1 MSPYPSVAT
10 AQLPPTPQ
18 ATPRNSSSCSG
29 LSMANAL
36 SFSAN
41 SNLMNYSLP
50 TSDRKETT
58 TAYQESAAGKE
69 TRREIQRGNS
79 NTKTRQLDAQIERL
93 TLQNVKLQR
102 TNRLLKVDTD
112 NLIKQKTQPLE
123 ENVRQLTL
131 ANVQLQR
138 AARLLQQDLE
148 EKSMCLEKL
157 KQEQITQMKSVGPE
171 YEFLVQMINLLHRQ
185 ISGDPTCNETCCFT
199 LQPISQSTT
208 VMTLPPENDKV
219 DSQHICRPIVH
230 SSVSQGSYAIELENK
245 IVHLEQVVEELDD
258 DKGQILRQMAF
269 KDNDIET
276 LKKELQLKDNIVS
289 QLEQDFLDLEE
300 QLRYLQHELDDRR
313 LTQSKEEHLQDPK
326 RQSQLLMERKRRSL
340 AIKDSNELE
349 HMLSGDLDYNNLYN
363 DQDEDTLCDKES
375 STPSRLSESFKIDNE
390 PLHDD
395 QPLDDYYHESLQ
407 QASSQH
413 HQAANISIPCHYS
426 EQLHER
432 GINDTIKDKSNSS
445 GERGQHPFAL
455 FAVLAGA
462 LGFASQLGVTDDWTL
477 PITLAILVS
486 VFLRS
491 EAAKD
496 MQFKVKLN

>member
-1 MSPYPSVAT
+1 
-10 AQLPPTPQ
+10 
-18 ATPRNSSSCSG
+18 
-29 LSMANAL
+29 
-36 SFSAN
+36 
-41 SNLMNYSLP
+41 
-50 TSDRKETT
+50 
-58 TAYQESAAGKE
+58 
-69 TRREIQRGNS
+69 
-79 NTKTRQLDAQIERL
+79 
-93 TLQNVKLQR
+93 
-102 TNRLLKVDTD
+102 
-112 NLIKQKTQPLE
+112 
-123 ENVRQLTL
+123 
-131 ANVQLQR
+131 
-138 AARLLQQDLE
+138 
-148 EKSMCLEKL
+148 
-157 KQEQITQMKSVGPE
+157 
-171 YEFLVQMINLLHRQ
+171 
-185 ISGDPTCNETCCFT
+185 
-199 LQPISQSTT
+199 
-208 VMTLPPENDKV
+208 
-219 DSQHICRPIVH
+219 
-230 SSVSQGSYAIELENK
+230 
-245 IVHLEQVVEELDD
+245 
-258 DKGQILRQMAF
+258 
-269 KDNDIET
+269 
-276 LKKELQLKDNIVS
+276 
-289 QLEQDFLDLEE
+289 
-300 QLRYLQHELDDRR
+300 
-313 LTQSKEEHLQDPK
+313 
-326 RQSQLLMERKRRSL
+326 MERKRRSL

-349 HMLSGDLDYNNLYN
+349 HMLSGDLDYNNIYN

-390 PLHDD
+390 PLQDD